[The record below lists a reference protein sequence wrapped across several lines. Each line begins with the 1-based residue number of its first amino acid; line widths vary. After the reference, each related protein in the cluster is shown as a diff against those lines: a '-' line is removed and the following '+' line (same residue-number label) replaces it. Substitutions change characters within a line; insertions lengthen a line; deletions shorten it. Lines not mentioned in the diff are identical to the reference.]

1 MLFRNIAPVFRSS
14 FLIALIL
21 GTVNLSA
28 NPSEDFQKGNTAFE
42 AGKFADAI
50 PVYENIIKTGQS
62 SVEVYFNL
70 GNAYFKTGNLGKSI
84 LNYERAYKLSNGNRD
99 VKKNLEIVRAQLK
112 DEIIPLPPFFVAQ
125 FFSNIINLNSSTG
138 WAILSLLFLWLGF
151 TILSMKILGKKLP
164 ILENVARPSALFS
177 ISLGILFFI
186 LAFAKNANDFSKKE
200 LIVLAK
206 KTELKEGADRSSP
219 KIITLHEGTKSE
231 MLDQIGD
238 WFKIRLADG
247 EEGWISQLDVEII

>member
-1 MLFRNIAPVFRSS
+1 MLFRYLMVLISVF
-14 FLIALIL
+14 

-28 NPSEDFQKGNTAFE
+28 NPAEDFQRGNAAYE
-42 AGKFADAI
+42 AEKFADAI
-50 PVYENIIKTGQS
+50 PIYENIIKAGQS

-70 GNAYFKTGNLGKSI
+70 GNAYFKTGNIGKTI
-84 LNYERAYKLSNGNRD
+84 LNYERAYKLSNGSRD
-99 VKKNLEIVRAQLK
+99 VKKNLEIARAKLK
-112 DEIIPLPPFFVAQ
+112 DEIIPLPPFFATQ

-138 WAILSLLFLWLGF
+138 WAIFSLLFLWTGF
-151 TILSMKILGKKLP
+151 IILSMKISGKKLP
-164 ILENVARPSALFS
+164 ILENVGRSAALFS
-177 ISLGILFFI
+177 ISLGALFFI
-186 LAFAKNANDFSKKE
+186 LAFAKNTNDVNAKE

-206 KTELKEGADRSSP
+206 ETELKEGADKSSP

-247 EEGWISQLDVEII
+247 EEGWISELDVEII